1 MLWKNIKRSLAC
13 DLIKMGE
20 TDNMEDTGATLIK
33 NGNEKV
39 VFTKNKDLTNEEE
52 DEVKDVDRMEE
63 DNVSWYERNFE
74 ITNLLNI
81 AIK

>member
-1 MLWKNIKRSLAC
+1 
-13 DLIKMGE
+13 MGE
-20 TDNMEDTGATLIK
+20 SDNMEDTGATLIK

-39 VFTKNKDLTNEEE
+39 VFTKNKDLINEED

-81 AIK
+81 ARK

>member
-1 MLWKNIKRSLAC
+1 
-13 DLIKMGE
+13 MGE

-52 DEVKDVDRMEE
+52 HEVKDVDRMEE
-63 DNVSWYERNFE
+63 DNVSWYERNFDSNKFVKYNKFKYE
-74 ITNLLNI
+74 VKLSF
-81 AIK
+81 

>member
-1 MLWKNIKRSLAC
+1 
-13 DLIKMGE
+13 MGE

-52 DEVKDVDRMEE
+52 HDIKDVDRMEE
-63 DNVSWYERNFE
+63 DNVSWYARNFDY
-74 ITNLLNI
+74 
-81 AIK
+81 KKSVKCKYV

>member
-1 MLWKNIKRSLAC
+1 
-13 DLIKMGE
+13 MGE
-20 TDNMEDTGATLIK
+20 TDNMEDTSATLIK

-63 DNVSWYERNFE
+63 DNVSSHKRNFE
-74 ITNLLNI
+74 IIDLLD
-81 AIK
+81 KKRLSMK